1 MTLSKEYK
9 KEAVMLSSRVNAQR
23 FFIMMLQIF
32 SQLSYYLEIKIIFLK
47 LFRAEER
54 FNYWATAGLCF

>member
-9 KEAVMLSSRVNAQR
+9 EEAVMLSSRVNAQH

-54 FNYWATAGLCF
+54 FNY